1 MQRSRDIVVVD
12 ALLGIVLVL
21 ALPLAAGMAV
31 GRVLTILL
39 ERRPPAAAPPPKVS
53 PERTPDDTPKAGG
66 GAPARRPSPGRGPRG
81 GRPPSGRRGSTRR
94 RARSPSAI
102 RQISAARGVR
112 RCAPPGRERRH
123 AATSRAPGLPTG
135 RRACRAPGS
144 AGRSRTPAGRH

>member
-39 ERRPPAAAPPPKVS
+39 GRRPPAAAPPPKVS

-66 GAPARRPSPGRGPRG
+66 GAPARRPRPGRGPRG
-81 GRPPSGRRGSTRR
+81 GRPRSGRRRSTRR
-94 RARSPSAI
+94 GAGSPS
-102 RQISAARGVR
+102 
-112 RCAPPGRERRH
+112 
-123 AATSRAPGLPTG
+123 
-135 RRACRAPGS
+135 
-144 AGRSRTPAGRH
+144 